1 MAIQDETTHASTA
14 AAKPTEQAPQRPVQ
28 KSFHTG
34 TLLGAPISRSV
45 NSKVYDKLKT
55 GLEEAYKTAD
65 SEIEV
70 VLLDLDK
77 SNEPALAFSSIVI
90 AMRNKQIPQFAAY
103 HVLTLAATGD
113 KLAPTYENI
122 GSQQWEVIHVP
133 SEAID
138 DVLLQ
143 KAKNKVAHAFQ
154 RSEPIFCDATV
165 IPSDFNV
172 EDVDAIHQVAL
183 NSGLACSTELLI
195 RTKDFQDMN
204 LSAMAHDTSLGV
216 NLTFNRTQVADVVG
230 NPMRSD
236 IQVAFS
242 SKRSNSQ
249 RNGSVNSGDRELK
262 LYEASGFTD
271 MVWAPLANANP
282 LGQWNANMPM
292 QTQKYVARL
301 IITSLRSEFSYTPAS
316 ILLALACAQVVRD
329 DNNWIQSFRPSTLQG
344 MDMTDIGA
352 LNIEANLMNDPSG
365 FGARID
371 TKEDK
376 FKLPDLG
383 KLAAALVQPGMLISL
398 DCPEYGGESWYTS
411 MFISA
416 SRGNSGAYAMI
427 YNAALELTNGEFAKH
442 FPNGSQMFINT
453 NNRIHMGTY
462 VNNRGEKRD
471 IRDFDH
477 IAVANLV
484 GERDPQTLRGWSD
497 TFLRE
502 DYPLVQRLAARKRII
517 SALSGETAVFTG
529 FAERVT
535 FSRGFIEAL
544 TAGVLATGLPV
555 NVTTPLSNSDFNDQ
569 RAVAKFAGSGLVSP
583 GSTFQNRGNYGAYQ
597 NAGVYNNSGAHRW

>member
-1 MAIQDETTHASTA
+1 MAIQDDTTQESSSAPRASTQA
-14 AAKPTEQAPQRPVQ
+14 APRPVQ

-34 TLLGAPISRSV
+34 TLLAAPISRSV

-55 GLEEAYKTAD
+55 GLEEAYKGAD
-65 SEIEV
+65 TQLEIA
-70 VLLDLDK
+70 LLDLDK
-77 SNEPALAFSSIVI
+77 SNEPALAFSSIII
-90 AMRNKQIPQFAAY
+90 AMRNKQAPHLAAY

-113 KLAPTYENI
+113 KLAPHYENI

-138 DVLLQ
+138 DILLQ
-143 KAKNKVAHAFQ
+143 KAKNKVAQAFQ

-165 IPSDFNV
+165 IPADFNV

-183 NSGLACSTELLI
+183 NSGLACSTELHI
-195 RTKDFQDMN
+195 RSKDFQDMN

-216 NLTFNRTQVADVVG
+216 NITFNRTQVADVVG

-242 SKRSNSQ
+242 SKRSNNQ

-271 MVWAPLANANP
+271 MVWAPLANTNA
-282 LGQWNANMPM
+282 LGQWNTNAAV

-301 IITSLRSEFSYTPAS
+301 VVTSLRSEFSYTPAS
-316 ILLALACAQVVRD
+316 VLLALACAQVVRD
-329 DNNWIQSFRPSTLQG
+329 DNNWIQSFRPMATQG
-344 MDMTDIGA
+344 VDMTDIGA

-365 FGARID
+365 IGARID

-383 KLAAALVQPGMLISL
+383 KLATALVQPGMLISL

-416 SRGNSGAYAMI
+416 SRGNAGAYAMI
-427 YNAALELTNGEFAKH
+427 YNAAMELTNGEFAKH

-497 TFLRE
+497 TFLRD

-583 GSTFQNRGNYGAYQ
+583 GSTFQNRGNFGSYQ